1 MWVKLEFHFRLNIIG
16 IFNLVSNLIHH
27 HRQVLKNIYPRQ
39 YKFRTLR
46 WTSLSLNYY
55 SPRCIFHDASVPQP
69 YLVNLIHIIPMNTHR
84 HDPQGDLL
92 AVNTSLEQLIDRI
105 KWKFTGTKYLR
116 IWEISVGLA
125 KGKKL
130 YKKKKRK
137 KRKEKKTERK
147 GKKRKRERKKEDK
160 EESKE

>member
-116 IWEISVGLA
+116 WEISVGLA

-130 YKKKKRK
+130 YKKRKKKKKKRKENGKKRK
-137 KRKEKKTERK
+137 KEEEREKKR
-147 GKKRKRERKKEDK
+147 R
-160 EESKE
+160 